1 MARVDRAYLERRT
14 KESLVNELT
23 WELERVFALREAF
36 KELPE
41 VPPVEAQHLLHE
53 FSTWPRD
60 WERGKKMQ
68 SQHGGEA
75 IPFKTECECGAGLWA
90 LIREALVKAG
100 K

>member
-14 KESLVNELT
+14 KESLVNELA
-23 WELERVFALREAF
+23 WEIERIFALREAF

-41 VPPVEAQHLLHE
+41 VPPVEAQSLLHE

-68 SQHGGEA
+68 RQHGIEA
-75 IPFKTECECGAGLWA
+75 VPPNTECECGAGLWA
-90 LIREALVKAG
+90 LLREALTKST
-100 K
+100 